1 MAARDMLSDMRVLT
15 LALALLALVGH
26 AHAQPAPVP
35 GAPAALS
42 AQSAA
47 EGAPRDYLA
56 EVRANFTP
64 ENRAYASARVAL
76 GFIEPFYMVLV
87 SAILLFTGLSARMR
101 DLAHALGGRRYA
113 RVLAYL
119 VLYSAVGFVL
129 ALPLLW
135 YEGFALEHRYGLSN
149 QSLGAWLGE
158 QGKIVMFEVL
168 FLGVIPILALAYRSV
183 ERHPRSWWLRLGAW
197 SLPLITALVLI
208 DPLVIEP
215 AFNQFTPLADQH
227 LKGRILALAERAG
240 VPARKV
246 YQVDRSAQTNKYNA
260 YVSGF
265 GPSQRVVLWDTT
277 LRGMTEDEILFV
289 TGHEIGHYRLLH
301 IWKGI
306 VVFSGTSLIVLLL
319 TWLAATPLARR
330 FGPRWGFGSLHDV
343 ASVPLLAALLD
354 LSVFLI
360 QPATMA
366 FSRRI
371 EHEADIFALE
381 LTHANDAG
389 ARAFIKLGSQNR
401 SDPEPSRWVEF
412 FEYSH
417 PPLAERVRFAIEYCP
432 WEQGRPGRLYREDRR
447 RGAIQGPIRVTVRHA
462 GPATEAASLMAGSR
476 VPKRGA

>member
-1 MAARDMLSDMRVLT
+1 MRVLT
-15 LALALLALVGH
+15 LALALLASAGPV
-26 AHAQPAPVP
+26 HAQPAPAP
-35 GAPAALS
+35 GTPAALS
-42 AQSAA
+42 ARPAPAS
-47 EGAPRDYLA
+47 APRDYLA

-64 ENRAYASARVAL
+64 ENRAYASTRVTL

-101 DLAHALGGRRYA
+101 DVAHALGGRRYV

-119 VLYSAVGFVL
+119 VLYSALGFVL

-168 FLGVIPILALAYRSV
+168 FLGVIPVLDLAYRSL

-208 DPLVIEP
+208 DPLVLEP

-246 YQVDRSAQTNKYNA
+246 YQVDKSAQTNKYNA

-289 TGHEIGHYRLLH
+289 TGHELGHYRLHH

-306 VVFSGTSLIVLLL
+306 AAFSATSLVVLFL

-330 FGPRWGFGSLHDV
+330 FGPRWGFGALHDL

-354 LSVFLI
+354 VSVFLV

-389 ARAFIKLGSQNR
+389 ARAFLKLGSQNR
-401 SDPEPSRWVEF
+401 SDPEPSRFVEF

-417 PPLAERVRFAIEYCP
+417 PPLAERVRFAIEYHP
-432 WEQGRPGRLYREDRR
+432 WEEGRPGRFYR
-447 RGAIQGPIRVTVRHA
+447 
-462 GPATEAASLMAGSR
+462 
-476 VPKRGA
+476 